1 MSRRGLQERILGVTF
16 DLDDTLY
23 DNRPVMERAEAVL
36 QDWLAWQYPRVV
48 QQFSIQALRELRKA
62 VAAEHTHLSHDLTAI
77 RKMALTKAAQDC
89 GYPPRLADEAFEVF
103 HEARN
108 QVQVYADV
116 RPVLHGLRRRYV
128 LGALTNGN
136 ADIGRIGLDDLF
148 HFAISA
154 VDVGAAKPEPPM
166 FQAALQ
172 RIGTLPARVI
182 HVGDDPV
189 RDVEGAAAAGLRTVW
204 VNRWGQDWPGGRRAD
219 AEVVSLLELPEVLG
233 EL

>member
-1 MSRRGLQERILGVTF
+1 MSRDGRQEPILGITF

-36 QDWLAWQYPRVV
+36 QDWLARQYPRVV
-48 QQFSIQALRELRKA
+48 QAFSIQALRELRKA
-62 VAAEHTHLSHDLTAI
+62 VAAEHTHLRHDLTAI
-77 RKMALTKAAQDC
+77 RKMALAKAAEAC
-89 GYPPRLADEAFEVF
+89 AYPPQLADEAFQVF

-108 QVQVYADV
+108 RVQIYEDV

-128 LGALTNGN
+128 LGALSNGN

-166 FQAALQ
+166 FQAAVR
-172 RIGTLPARVI
+172 RIGPLPARVI

-189 RDVEGAAAAGLRTVW
+189 RDVRGAAATGLRTVW
-204 VNRWGQDWPGGRRAD
+204 VNRWGRDWPGGRRAD
-219 AEVVSLLELPEVLG
+219 AEVVSLLELPAVLG
-233 EL
+233 EI

>member
-1 MSRRGLQERILGVTF
+1 MSRDGRQEPILGVTF

-36 QDWLAWQYPRVV
+36 QGWLAREYPRVV
-48 QQFSIQALRELRKA
+48 QEFSLQALRELRKA
-62 VAAEHTHLSHDLTAI
+62 VAAEHRQLSHDLTAI
-77 RKMALTKAAQDC
+77 RKLALAKAAQAC
-89 GYPPRLADEAFEVF
+89 GYPPRLADEALEVF

-108 QVQVYADV
+108 QVQVYEDV

-128 LGALTNGN
+128 LGALSNGN

-166 FQAALQ
+166 FQAAVR

-204 VNRWGQDWPGGRRAD
+204 VNRWGHDWPGGRRAD
-219 AEVVSLLELPEVLG
+219 AEIVSLLELPGVLG

>member
-1 MSRRGLQERILGVTF
+1 MSRDGRQERFLGVTF

-36 QDWLAWQYPRVV
+36 QDWLARQYPRVV
-48 QQFSIQALRELRKA
+48 QQFSIEALRELRKA
-62 VAAEHTHLSHDLTAI
+62 VAAEHEHLRHDLTAI
-77 RKMALTKAAQDC
+77 RKIALTKAARAC

-128 LGALTNGN
+128 LGALSNGN
-136 ADIGRIGLDDLF
+136 ADIRRIGLDDLF

-166 FQAALQ
+166 FQAAVR
-172 RIGTLPARVI
+172 RIGTIPPQVI

-189 RDVEGAAAAGLRTVW
+189 RDVGGAATAGLCTVW
-204 VNRWGQDWPGGRRAD
+204 VNRWGLDWPGGRRAD
-219 AEVVSLLELPEVLG
+219 AEVVSLLELPAVLG
-233 EL
+233 QL